1 MNSDRVKLIV
11 DSIQSDLGFIQG
23 REDLGYKLE
32 YFSPKP
38 HNSNKIATAFPA
50 LNYCK
55 GIFAPT
61 SSDNWVWLS
70 LVFVGWAL
78 DKLTH
83 LMLGT
88 WWLENHC

>member
-11 DSIQSDLGFIQG
+11 DSIQY
-23 REDLGYKLE
+23 DLGYPTSKLE

-38 HNSNKIATAFPA
+38 HNSNIIATAFPA

-61 SSDNWVWLS
+61 SSGN
-70 LVFVGWAL
+70 
-78 DKLTH
+78 
-83 LMLGT
+83 
-88 WWLENHC
+88 

>member
-11 DSIQSDLGFIQG
+11 DSIQYDLGFIQG
-23 REDLGYKLE
+23 REDLGYPISKLE
-32 YFSPKP
+32 YVS
-38 HNSNKIATAFPA
+38 HNSNIIATAFPA

-61 SSDNWVWLS
+61 SSGNWVWLS

-83 LMLGT
+83 LMLG
-88 WWLENHC
+88 N

>member
-11 DSIQSDLGFIQG
+11 DSIQYDLVFIQG
-23 REDLGYKLE
+23 REDLGYPISKLE

-38 HNSNKIATAFPA
+38 RNSNIIATAFPA

-61 SSDNWVWLS
+61 SSGN
-70 LVFVGWAL
+70 
-78 DKLTH
+78 
-83 LMLGT
+83 
-88 WWLENHC
+88 